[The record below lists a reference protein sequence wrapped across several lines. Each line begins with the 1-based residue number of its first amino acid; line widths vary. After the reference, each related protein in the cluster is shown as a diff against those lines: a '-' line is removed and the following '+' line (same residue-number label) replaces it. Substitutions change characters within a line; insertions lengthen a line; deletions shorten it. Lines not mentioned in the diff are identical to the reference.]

1 MNYTSLKELIE
12 IDSPTGFTH
21 IAAEYCF
28 NYLKNLGFNP
38 TYTIKGAVKCSL
50 GENPTLCIA
59 GHLDT
64 LGAIISSING
74 DGTLSISLL
83 GGLWPKVNI
92 VEFTHMK
99 VEFILAR
106 SCSTILLHM
115 PIKIWIRRK
124 GILNP
129 CISG

>member
-74 DGTLSISLL
+74 DGTLSVSLL
-83 GGLWPKVNI
+83 GVLPNPYPRRSNLYW
-92 VEFTHMK
+92 HA
-99 VEFILAR
+99 LAQQ
-106 SCSTILLHM
+106 SFCT
-115 PIKIWIRRK
+115 
-124 GILNP
+124 
-129 CISG
+129 CQ